1 MPPKRKVTEGDDRT
15 PTTDRT
21 TNVVD
26 EFSKLIQEQTKVHGE
41 QIQQLLSMQTTIQGR
56 GQGRT
61 EGSEDGAYD
70 RFRRMNPPEFIGG
83 PDPLVA
89 LEWVKSLDAI
99 FDYLKFTDQDKVSC
113 AVFMLVKAARIW
125 WEATKVTVTVREL
138 KWGEFKELFYAKYFS
153 REVKAKKMKEFLE
166 LRQAAMTVNE
176 YTLKF
181 EEGCVF
187 VPFIAENDKDK
198 REHFIGGL
206 RPEIRR
212 DVHMAKVVSYQDIVE
227 RALLAEL
234 DEQEIEKERHLRRQ
248 TFQARSQGAS
258 PSSRGGFKGK
268 GKMEQRNKPSV
279 PSSDVE
285 RSLCPKCGKP
295 HKGECLVGSGR
306 CYRCKEMGH
315 TAQKCPLSSDKG
327 KVQGRIFTMTKEGAN
342 PDSSVISG
350 NILISGKEALTLT
363 DTGATHSFMSEVFM
377 HSLSR
382 EPTIM
387 PLQFNIMLPS
397 GDEIRPTSIL
407 KACPVQIGSRLLY
420 ADFIVIPMVAFDVI
434 FGMDWLCA
442 YRAVIDCVEKTVKF
456 LTCDYDSDEF
466 VGLGSSLSIP
476 LVSCLQA
483 TKLLNK
489 GCTGFLALVSDVNRD
504 NNLQIQDIDVVQE
517 YPDVF
522 ADDVPDLPPDREVE
536 FVIELS
542 LGTDPISKAPY
553 RMAPTEMKELNNQFQ
568 ELLDKGFIRPSS
580 SPWGAP
586 TRELHREHLR
596 IVLETLREKQLYAKL
611 KKCEFWLEQVAFLGH
626 IVSKEGIAVD
636 PSKIE
641 SIKQWSIPK
650 TVSEV
655 RSFLG
660 LAGYYRR
667 FIADFSKIALPLTSL
682 TRKAI
687 KFEWTIECQQAFQTL
702 KDKLTSAP
710 ILVLPCG
717 TEDFVVYTD
726 ASKQGLGAVLM
737 QRGKVI
743 AYASRQLKDYEK
755 NYPTHD
761 LELAVVVF
769 ALKIWRHYLYG
780 EKWEIFTDYKNALSR
795 KSSYLLSS
803 MIQKPLLL
811 DLQRNEITLVSPGTV
826 SQLSALVLRSTL
838 IDRILKEQQ
847 LDIQLLELKNKH
859 DLTGVSE
866 FGLNR
871 DSLLTFRGRICIPRG
886 DEIRKDILIEAHT
899 TPYSVHPGSTKMYH
913 DLRRLYWWPGS
924 WNSKLPLVEFTYNNS
939 YQSSISMA
947 PYEALYGR
955 KCRSPLYWEEVGER
969 KMLGPE
975 LVQQTADVVALIQ
988 ERMKTAQSR
997 QKSYADV
1004 RRRPLAFEAGDHV
1017 FIKIAPLKGVM
1028 RFGKKGKLSPR
1039 YIGPFEILD
1048 KIGDRAYRLALP
1060 PDLDRMHNVFH
1071 VSMLRKYLPN
1081 PSHILL
1087 HESLD
1092 LLPNL
1097 SYEEVPVQIL
1107 DRKVKVL
1114 RNKEIGIVK
1123 VLWRNHRIEEATW
1136 EPEEEMKHRYPNLFR
1151 VQVDRKRARRDGKR
1165 KAHKDV
1171 ERVIKKGEM
1180 HFVAEEEQD
1189 MVEIEPGKEIQE
1201 LTGISP
1207 QVAEHYLNILPGSQP
1222 VKQKKRG

>member
-26 EFSKLIQEQTKVHGE
+26 EFSKLIQEQAKVHGE
-41 QIQQLLSMQTTIQGR
+41 QIQQLLRMHTSTQVRGR
-56 GQGRT
+56 GRVLGTT
-61 EGSEDGAYD
+61 EGSEDGACD
-70 RFRRMNPPEFIGG
+70 RFRRMNPPDFVGG
-83 PDPLVA
+83 SDPLVA
-89 LEWVKSLDAI
+89 LEWIKSLEAI
-99 FDYLKFTDQDKVSC
+99 FDYLKFNDHDKVSC

-125 WEATKVTVTVREL
+125 WEATKVTVNVREL
-138 KWGEFKELFYAKYFS
+138 KWDAFKELFYTKYFS

-198 REHFIGGL
+198 GEHFIRGL

-234 DEQEIEKERHLRRQ
+234 DEQEIEKKRQLRRQ

-315 TAQKCPLSSDKG
+315 TAKKCPLSSDKG

-350 NILISGKEALTLT
+350 NILISGKEALTLI

-397 GDEIRPTSIL
+397 GDEICPANIL
-407 KACPVQIGSRLLY
+407 KACPVQIASRLLY
-420 ADFIVIPMVAFDVI
+420 ADFFVIPMVAFDVI
-434 FGMDWLCA
+434 LGMDWLYT
-442 YRAVIDCVEKTVKF
+442 YRAVIDCVEKTVRF
-456 LTCDYDSDEF
+456 LTDNHESDEF
-466 VGLGSSLSIP
+466 VGLGSSLSVPII
-476 LVSCLQA
+476 SCLQA

-504 NNLQIQDIDVVQE
+504 SDVKIQNIDVVQE

-522 ADDVPDLPPDREVE
+522 ADDVPGLPPDREVE
-536 FVIELS
+536 FVNELS
-542 LGTDPISKAPY
+542 P
-553 RMAPTEMKELNNQFQ
+553 
-568 ELLDKGFIRPSS
+568 
-580 SPWGAP
+580 
-586 TRELHREHLR
+586 
-596 IVLETLREKQLYAKL
+596 
-611 KKCEFWLEQVAFLGH
+611 EQVAFLGH
-626 IVSKEGIAVD
+626 MVSKEGIVVD

-710 ILVLPCG
+710 VLVLPCG

-743 AYASRQLKDYEK
+743 AYASRQLKEYEK

-761 LELAVVVF
+761 LELAARRWLELVKDYDCTISYHPGKANVV
-769 ALKIWRHYLYG
+769 A
-780 EKWEIFTDYKNALSR
+780 DALSR
-795 KSSYLLSS
+795 KSSYLLGS

-811 DLQRNEITLVSPGTV
+811 DLQRNEITLVSLGTV
-826 SQLSALVLRSTL
+826 DQLSALVLRSTL

-847 LDIQLLELKNKH
+847 LDIQLLELKNKN

-866 FGLNR
+866 FGLNH
-871 DSLLTFRGRICIPRG
+871 DGFLTF
-886 DEIRKDILIEAHT
+886 E
-899 TPYSVHPGSTKMYH
+899 
-913 DLRRLYWWPGS
+913 
-924 WNSKLPLVEFTYNNS
+924 VEFVFLGVMTFGKIYLLKLIQRLIQFILAVPKCIKIFDVFIGGQCKWEHITMDFVTGLPRTPKGYNSIWVIVDRLTKSAHFLPVKTTFTMNQYAEVYVAEIVRLHGISISIVSDRDPS
-939 YQSSISMA
+939 YQSSIGMA

-1004 RRRPLAFEAGDHV
+1004 RRRPLAFE
-1017 FIKIAPLKGVM
+1017 
-1028 RFGKKGKLSPR
+1028 
-1039 YIGPFEILD
+1039 
-1048 KIGDRAYRLALP
+1048 IGDRAYRLALP

-1071 VSMLRKYLPN
+1071 VSMLRKYHPN
-1081 PSHILL
+1081 PSHVLR

-1107 DRKVKVL
+1107 DRKVKVS
-1114 RNKEIGIVK
+1114 RNKNIGIVK
-1123 VLWRNHRIEEATW
+1123 VLWRNQVIEEATW
-1136 EPEEEMKHRYPNLFR
+1136 EPEEEMKHRYPNLFK
-1151 VQVDRKRARRDGKR
+1151 VGDSYGNEW
-1165 KAHKDV
+1165 V
-1171 ERVIKKGEM
+1171 E
-1180 HFVAEEEQD
+1180 
-1189 MVEIEPGKEIQE
+1189 
-1201 LTGISP
+1201 
-1207 QVAEHYLNILPGSQP
+1207 
-1222 VKQKKRG
+1222 

>member
-83 PDPLVA
+83 SDPLVA
-89 LEWVKSLDAI
+89 LEWIKSLEAI
-99 FDYLKFTDQDKVSC
+99 FDYLKFNDQDKVSC

-125 WEATKVTVTVREL
+125 WEATKVTVNVREL
-138 KWGEFKELFYAKYFS
+138 KWDAFKELFYTKYFS

-198 REHFIGGL
+198 GEHFIRGL

-234 DEQEIEKERHLRRQ
+234 DEQEIEKERQLRRQ

-268 GKMEQRNKPSV
+268 GKMEQHNKPSM

-350 NILISGKEALTLT
+350 NILISGKEALTLI

-434 FGMDWLCA
+434 LGMDWLYA
-442 YRAVIDCVEKTVKF
+442 YHGVINCVEKTVRF
-456 LTCDYDSDEF
+456 VTDGHEGDEF
-466 VGLGSSLSIP
+466 IGLGSSLSIS
-476 LVSCLQA
+476 LISCLQA

-504 NNLQIQDIDVVQE
+504 NNLQIQDIDVVRE

-522 ADDVPDLPPDREVE
+522 ADDVPGLPPDREVE

-542 LGTDPISKAPY
+542 P
-553 RMAPTEMKELNNQFQ
+553 
-568 ELLDKGFIRPSS
+568 
-580 SPWGAP
+580 
-586 TRELHREHLR
+586 
-596 IVLETLREKQLYAKL
+596 
-611 KKCEFWLEQVAFLGH
+611 EQVAFLGH

-636 PSKIE
+636 SSKIE
-641 SIKQWSIPK
+641 AIKQWSIPK
-650 TVSEV
+650 TVSEM
-655 RSFLG
+655 
-660 LAGYYRR
+660 
-667 FIADFSKIALPLTSL
+667 P
-682 TRKAI
+682 
-687 KFEWTIECQQAFQTL
+687 
-702 KDKLTSAP
+702 
-710 ILVLPCG
+710 
-717 TEDFVVYTD
+717 
-726 ASKQGLGAVLM
+726 
-737 QRGKVI
+737 
-743 AYASRQLKDYEK
+743 
-755 NYPTHD
+755 
-761 LELAVVVF
+761 
-769 ALKIWRHYLYG
+769 
-780 EKWEIFTDYKNALSR
+780 
-795 KSSYLLSS
+795 
-803 MIQKPLLL
+803 
-811 DLQRNEITLVSPGTV
+811 
-826 SQLSALVLRSTL
+826 
-838 IDRILKEQQ
+838 
-847 LDIQLLELKNKH
+847 
-859 DLTGVSE
+859 
-866 FGLNR
+866 
-871 DSLLTFRGRICIPRG
+871 
-886 DEIRKDILIEAHT
+886 
-899 TPYSVHPGSTKMYH
+899 
-913 DLRRLYWWPGS
+913 
-924 WNSKLPLVEFTYNNS
+924 
-939 YQSSISMA
+939 
-947 PYEALYGR
+947 
-955 KCRSPLYWEEVGER
+955 
-969 KMLGPE
+969 
-975 LVQQTADVVALIQ
+975 
-988 ERMKTAQSR
+988 QSR
-997 QKSYADV
+997 
-1004 RRRPLAFEAGDHV
+1004 G
-1017 FIKIAPLKGVM
+1017 
-1028 RFGKKGKLSPR
+1028 
-1039 YIGPFEILD
+1039 
-1048 KIGDRAYRLALP
+1048 
-1060 PDLDRMHNVFH
+1060 
-1071 VSMLRKYLPN
+1071 
-1081 PSHILL
+1081 
-1087 HESLD
+1087 
-1092 LLPNL
+1092 
-1097 SYEEVPVQIL
+1097 
-1107 DRKVKVL
+1107 
-1114 RNKEIGIVK
+1114 
-1123 VLWRNHRIEEATW
+1123 
-1136 EPEEEMKHRYPNLFR
+1136 
-1151 VQVDRKRARRDGKR
+1151 
-1165 KAHKDV
+1165 
-1171 ERVIKKGEM
+1171 
-1180 HFVAEEEQD
+1180 
-1189 MVEIEPGKEIQE
+1189 
-1201 LTGISP
+1201 
-1207 QVAEHYLNILPGSQP
+1207 
-1222 VKQKKRG
+1222 